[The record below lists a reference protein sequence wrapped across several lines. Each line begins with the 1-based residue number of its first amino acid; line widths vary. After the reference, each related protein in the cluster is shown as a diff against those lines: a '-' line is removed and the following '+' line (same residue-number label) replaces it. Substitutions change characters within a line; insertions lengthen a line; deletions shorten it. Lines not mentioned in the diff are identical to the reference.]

1 LEIIPKIK
9 KGEKM
14 NNIVFILLNIIA
26 FPAFALVAYLFSN
39 DKKVARSGRNLK
51 YLGIMAGVLLVLAVF
66 MVAVPAGRDAVDAAA
81 AGFTWV
87 VNCSYKGIAFVLASS
102 VPASMGE
109 AIGGTAPGDSM
120 TFVISALMPIL
131 MVVPL
136 FDILTYIGVLPFII
150 RWVGALIDLVTG
162 KGKFESFYLVEMMF
176 LGNTEAL
183 AVSKLQVQRLSAI
196 RNVTIAM
203 MSMSCITAS
212 ILGAYMKMMPGHYI
226 LTAVPLNIISAAIV
240 TSILNPV
247 PKLSDKEDFVVKVDE
262 DEKGNK
268 VKRPPFFVYL
278 GDSILTA
285 GRLILIILAN
295 VCAFVALAY
304 FIDQM
309 LSLTTLSWLSLEN
322 MLGVVLFPFAFLL
335 GFPPDQAF
343 HMAAFMG
350 QKLVTNEFVVMGQIG
365 QSLTAVDAG
374 SSQEYSQH
382 FTAVLSVFLT
392 SFANFSTLGM
402 VTGVYK
408 GLVGD
413 ESNTAIAKAAPKM
426 FLSGILVSLFAAA
439 AAGLFVW

>member
-1 LEIIPKIK
+1 
-9 KGEKM
+9 M

>member
-1 LEIIPKIK
+1 
-9 KGEKM
+9 M
-14 NNIVFILLNIIA
+14 NNILFIILNIIA
-26 FPAFALVAYLFSN
+26 IPVFAIVAYLFSN
-39 DKKVARSGRNLK
+39 DKQTARSGRNLK
-51 YLGIMAGVLLVLAVF
+51 YLGIMTGVMLILAAF
-66 MVAVPAGRDAVDAAA
+66 MVAVPAGRDAIDAAA

-87 VNCSYKGIAFVLASS
+87 VNCSYKGVAFVLASS

-109 AIGGTAPGDSM
+109 TIGGTMPGDSM

-131 MVVPL
+131 MIVPL

-150 RWVGALIDLVTG
+150 RWVGAGINFVTG

-183 AVSKLQVQRLSAI
+183 AVSKLQVQRLSAL

-226 LTAVPLNIISAAIV
+226 LTAVPLNIMAAAIV

-247 PKLSDKEDFVVKVDE
+247 PKLSDKEDFVVKVNE
-262 DEKGNK
+262 DPDGNK
-268 VKRPPFFVYL
+268 IKKPPFFVYL

-295 VCAFVALAY
+295 VCAFVALAF
-304 FIDQM
+304 FIDQL
-309 LSLTTLSWLSLEN
+309 LSLTTLPWLSLEN

-365 QSLTAVDAG
+365 ETLTKVDAG
-374 SSQEYSQH
+374 SDATYSQH